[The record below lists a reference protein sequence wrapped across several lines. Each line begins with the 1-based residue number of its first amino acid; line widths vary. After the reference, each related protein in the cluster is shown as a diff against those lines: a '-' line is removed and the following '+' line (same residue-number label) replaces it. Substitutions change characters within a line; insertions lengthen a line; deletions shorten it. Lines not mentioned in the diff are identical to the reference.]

1 MGKVLQTKGTAD
13 AKVLRR
19 NKYGKVMSGLGQ
31 SEMCAEAE
39 SLKALVVVMTMGFD
53 MILRVTGSLKK
64 KFPLEASL

>member
-19 NKYGKVMSGLGQ
+19 NKYSKVMSGLGQ

-39 SLKALVVVMTMGFD
+39 SLKALVCGNGNGFRYD
-53 MILRVTGSLKK
+53 SKGDRKPQKK
-64 KFPLEASL
+64 NFL